1 MSAWSKMTKSLDDGQ
16 TQVLMKVFKKT
27 EAKPSPKKRKLQ
39 VHVSELTVDSE
50 GFPALLEEE
59 ATLSEDERS
68 VSLSLDSEGF
78 PKLDKL
84 DLQAADQ
91 SPPPVQK
98 KDSRNKAAIYKRP
111 AQKEETKPE
120 PCTKAKPEPSKK
132 AKVGALQKGQS
143 SEAGGGSV

>member
-1 MSAWSKMTKSLDDGQ
+1 M
-16 TQVLMKVFKKT
+16 
-27 EAKPSPKKRKLQ
+27 EAKRKFQ
-39 VHVSELTVDSE
+39 VRVSEVTVDSE

-68 VSLSLDSEGF
+68 VSRSLDSEGF

-84 DLQAADQ
+84 DLQAAHQ

-98 KDSRNKAAIYKRP
+98 KDWRNKAAIYKRP
-111 AQKEETKPE
+111 AQKQETSTKAKPE

-132 AKVGALQKGQS
+132 TKVEAVKRAKAVEPCKRAKVEQS
-143 SEAGGGSV
+143 RSC